1 MKKFFQKVRFTLIEL
16 LVVIAII
23 AILAAMLLPAL
34 SAARESARSSNCLS
48 NLKQIGLAMTAY
60 VGDSKD
66 YFPLYMSPRT
76 NNLGSD
82 MTTWVTCLVD
92 GGHMESRDTFFC
104 PSFQTSHIYS
114 SYKSGSSFA
123 DKVNP
128 GTYNWVSF
136 SRFISYGYNYTGL
149 GTGYANGGGDTDL
162 SASCNMAQVHNPTG
176 IVLAADAVN
185 RHANPNEGS
194 FRVAPTIGGSS
205 GGYTDV
211 DDRHSK
217 ASNFVWVDGHASKE
231 ANGQQNI
238 QGHKN
243 GSVEDGKYFYTR
255 NKAVY

>member
-104 PSFQTSHIYS
+104 PSFNPTHES
-114 SYKSGSSFA
+114 SRYKSGTSFA
-123 DKVNP
+123 DKLTVDH
-128 GTYNWVSF
+128 YNWWSY
-136 SRFISYGYNYTGL
+136 SRFTHYGYNYIGL
-149 GTGYANGGGDTDL
+149 GSGGNDNAFTPTCTQSQLSNPSAIVAAGDARGKTSDGTITGSYR
-162 SASCNMAQVHNPTG
+162 M
-176 IVLAADAVN
+176 
-185 RHANPNEGS
+185 
-194 FRVAPTIGGSS
+194 APTIGMSS
-205 GGYTDV
+205 GGYTDA
-211 DDRHSK
+211 DERHGKSG
-217 ASNFVWVDGHASKE
+217 NFVWADGHATSE
-231 ANGQQNI
+231 VNGQQNI
-238 QGHKN
+238 QGHKS
-243 GSVEDGKYFYTR
+243 GSTEDGRYFYTR
-255 NKAVY
+255 NQVIYKN